1 MVDLCNLCLIFHRE
15 IHEESNSE
23 ALIEKKTEVLQTT
36 K

>member
-15 IHEESNSE
+15 IHDESQTD
-23 ALIEKKTEVLQTT
+23 ALIQKKPEVLEIT